1 VAIDAAN
8 NTAYIEEGLTG
19 GTSGQGVQPLNLA
32 TNTFGPAFP
41 MHFSVSENIAIDPFL
56 NYVLTP
62 GEDNNYTL
70 LSIAPNGSISGEF
83 GNAVSDINGG
93 ELDSAAEDCTTGI
106 ALAANE
112 FTGDVYIE
120 DLTQATFTSG
130 TPGSYTAPG
139 QFVTL
144 AGTGSFGAGTSG
156 ISVAP
161 GSTHLGVVTSEFGG
175 NAFAALQLPST
186 SGSGTPAIVDYAVTA
201 IPPDPAGAPCGPFFS
216 AGLDPHTL
224 TAYTSPI
231 DGKAYALFV
240 GNTATCLARVD
251 LGAVLAAPRNSGTN
265 TVTTFPPAAITYFTV
280 P

>member
-1 VAIDAAN
+1 MAIDAAN

-19 GTSGQGVQPLNLA
+19 GLSGQGVQPLNLA

-41 MHFSVSENIAIDPFL
+41 MHFSVSENIDIDPFL
-56 NYVLTP
+56 NLVLSP
-62 GEDNNYTL
+62 GEDSNYTL
-70 LSIAPNGSISGEF
+70 LGIAPNGSISGEF
-83 GNAVSDINGG
+83 GEAVTEFS
-93 ELDSAAEDCTTGI
+93 LDSAAEDCTTGI
-106 ALAANE
+106 ALAASE
-112 FTGDVYIE
+112 FTSDVFIQ
-120 DLTQATFTSG
+120 DLTQAVFTSG

-186 SGSGTPAIVDYAVTA
+186 SGSGTPTLVDYAVTA
-201 IPPDPAGAPCGPFFS
+201 IPPNPAGGSCAFFS
-216 AGLDPHTL
+216 SGLDPHTL
-224 TAYTSPI
+224 TAYTSPN
-231 DGKAYALFV
+231 DGKAYAVFV

-251 LGAVLAAPRNSGTN
+251 LGAVLAAPRNPKTN